1 MIRTKDIKWMLA
13 GCLLV
18 AFTACDKFLDIRP
31 TGRVI
36 AQTGEEYRAM
46 LTYEY
51 KNFPE
56 DRGLASFRSDEMTLD
71 RATTSTEDYSS
82 FFDIWAWNDNS
93 PQASTATFGWRR
105 YYHCI
110 YIANVII
117 ANRNTMTH
125 ISAENRN
132 QLVGE
137 AYMMRAYC
145 HFLLANLYAQP
156 YTQVKADTT
165 RGVPLAL
172 QADVNQVLQCSSLQ
186 AVYDQVESDIDN
198 AAQLIN
204 KTSWDEGY
212 NYRFNTVSV
221 DALKARVA
229 LYKGNWAAAFTA
241 AEKVIAAHGSLQDLT
256 VASPVMP
263 NSYKSVESIV
273 SLAQVM
279 TATYSRAGKVSTSL
293 LSLYQAGDRRKQLFY
308 NELTASVTTLRKGG
322 GGDYRSTFRSAEF
335 YLISAEASAQLN
347 DLTTAKT
354 RLKALMAKRYPTAF
368 YNLYATAV
376 DALAKDALLDYIADE
391 RARELAFE
399 GHRWFDLRRT
409 TRAAL
414 QKQYD
419 ANTYQLNA
427 DDSRYTLRFPTDAVE
442 ANPGLVRWSHP

>member
-1 MIRTKDIKWMLA
+1 MPVA
-13 GCLLV
+13 CLLI
-18 AFTACDKFLDIRP
+18 ALTACDKFLDIRP

-36 AQTGEEYRAM
+36 AQTGSEYRAL

-71 RATTSTEDYSS
+71 RTTTSTEDYSS
-82 FFDIWAWNDNS
+82 FFDIWSWNDNS

-110 YIANVII
+110 YIANTII
-117 ANRNTMTH
+117 ANRDRMTE

-165 RGVPLAL
+165 RGVPIAL

-198 AAQLIN
+198 AATLIN
-204 KTSWDEGY
+204 KTSWEEGY

-221 DALKARVA
+221 DALKARLA
-229 LYKGNWAAAFTA
+229 LYKGDWNAALTA
-241 AEKVIAAHGSLQDLT
+241 ADKVIAAHGALQDIT
-256 VASPVMP
+256 VANALSP
-263 NSYKSVESIV
+263 NNYKSVESIV
-273 SLAQVM
+273 SLEHVM
-279 TATYSRAGKVSTSL
+279 TATYSRAGKVSDAL
-293 LSLYQAGDRRKQLFY
+293 LSLYKAGDRRKQLFY

-335 YLISAEASAQLN
+335 YLIAAEASAQLN

-354 RLKALMAKRYPTAF
+354 HLKTLMQKRYPTAF
-368 YNLYATAV
+368 YNLYAAEV
-376 DALAKDALLDYIADE
+376 DALAKDALINYIADE

-409 TRAAL
+409 SRPAL
-414 QKQYD
+414 QKQY
-419 ANTYQLNA
+419 NGSTYQLSA

-442 ANPGLVRWSHP
+442 ANPGLTQWNRP